1 MYEVMKK
8 ESAPRSDSTKNT
20 TGIPDKLKRQFE
32 TYSGLSFDGVKVHYN
47 SDKPVQMQ
55 ALAYT
60 QADQVYIA
68 PGQERH
74 LGHELGH
81 IVQQRRGQVRATCS
95 LNGQAVNDNP
105 VLEQEADTMAAHVSG
120 CLTHADE
127 TEKRGWNPSASG
139 GIIQRRLNR
148 LNFSGG
154 QDGQQETT
162 DSHVVLYQMSNP
174 VEQDITNLKQENFEQ
189 IQAVDEQ
196 KKIGLIF
203 IGNVK
208 LDDFT
213 GCVSWIIIGLRT
225 RLGSSYYD
233 TQNPK
238 SAPIS
243 YSNKMAYRAC
253 IGEKAAK
260 ELLNLMEERGF
271 VQTVKSHKHPETD
284 KGNKGYGGLSA
295 KWYIPSGVVQSKF
308 SEWDLKNNKNIV
320 DKWKEILNGENLKA
334 VLDAYNGDDKTIL
347 LLQQKQLSEL
357 IEKFEFIVDK
367 HPTEIF
373 GNLSAR
379 LSEAGAEEGI
389 MGKLEQMKLVTQ
401 GSIRTWTVVDENSL
415 RRRIRKYRQETFAQ
429 ETFPRNYFEKINIY
443 IQNTSGEFVEQ
454 GQRPVEQMIEAG
466 IIKEDTAH
474 QGTDEP
480 SYKWSVSSEQELGDA
495 YARIPSNRS
504 HEEWLELLELW
515 SSGEQKIA
523 SLWKQTN
530 RLHLDST
537 GCQAISKEPGSNL
550 DQQFNDQ
557 QKSLLEEANIIG
569 SGGQSE
575 HHWTV
580 RSVRDMGDKYKKIW
594 DNQEASVIS
603 WTDLLKVWNETQHI
617 RITYELDNKFNTWT
631 QGSTEWGVN
640 STANIDASNDTP
652 YAGWSIFKYDGTND
666 ERSRLVEFEKIRPAE
681 LPHLHEKQDEI
692 YKVTQGKMW
701 LMINGAVVCVEEN
714 SQRIIKRNTPHA
726 VVAIEPPY
734 QHLVIQYPSLFHEND
749 NKKKV
754 EIGTMHDFYQQCVV
768 KKDTEGK

>member
-1 MYEVMKK
+1 MYEVMRK
-8 ESAPRSDSTKNT
+8 ESAPRSGSPKNT

-47 SDKPVQMQ
+47 SDKPMQMQ

-105 VLEQEADTMAAHVSG
+105 VLEQEADTMASHVSG

-148 LNFSGG
+148 LDFSGG

-162 DSHVVLYQMSNP
+162 DSHVVLYQMSEP
-174 VEQDITNLKQENFEQ
+174 VEQDITDLNQENFEQ

-208 LDDFT
+208 FDDFT
-213 GCVSWIIIGLRT
+213 GCDRWIVIGLKT

-233 TQNPK
+233 TENEK

-243 YSNKMAYRAC
+243 YSNKMAYRAYV
-253 IGEKAAK
+253 GEKVAK
-260 ELLNLMEERGF
+260 ELLEKMEANGL
-271 VQTVKSHKHPETD
+271 VQVVISHENAV

-295 KWYIPSGVVQSKF
+295 KWYIPRGAVQSKF
-308 SEWDLKNNKNIV
+308 SEWTS
-320 DKWKEILNGENLKA
+320 DKSEEMIQQWNQILDSNEMKAIPLSENETRQYNQLKA
-334 VLDAYNGDDKTIL
+334 
-347 LLQQKQLSEL
+347 L
-357 IEKFEFIVDK
+357 IGKFESIVRA
-367 HPTEIF
+367 TQTAVF
-373 GNLSAR
+373 GDLQSN

-429 ETFPRNYFEKINIY
+429 ETFLRNHFEHINIY
-443 IQNTSGEFVEQ
+443 IQNTSGEFVKQ

-474 QGTDEP
+474 QGTGEP

-495 YARIPSNRS
+495 YVRIPSNRS

-557 QKSLLEEANIIG
+557 QKSLLEEADIIG

-575 HHWTV
+575 YHWTV